1 MTVLTQLRQEI
12 QTKERQ
18 SALLVILMALIAL
31 GLGWGVKTAVTNQT
45 RPFAKNG
52 ISAQVPAGWLAQEGT
67 GELLLVARNPAAMS
81 QRYRIQLLDGD
92 ADKSSVADLSALAY
106 QRNQNRTRLE
116 PTFTVLGETAIV
128 ADGRDGYK
136 VSYAW
141 ISSQAGQMPRGQ
153 MPAIIEGVDYY
164 FPVENGVM
172 VISLEADQTDFAD
185 AFSQFQRFRAS
196 VTYEAGG

>member
-1 MTVLTQLRQEI
+1 MTVWTQLRQEI

-31 GLGWGVKTAVTNQT
+31 GLGWGVKTAVANQT
-45 RPFAKNG
+45 RPFAKQG
-52 ISAQVPAGWLAQEGT
+52 ISAQVPAGWLVQEGA

-81 QRYRIQLLDGD
+81 HRYRIQLLSED
-92 ADKSSVADLSALAY
+92 AADLSALANR
-106 QRNQNRTRLE
+106 RNENRARLE
-116 PTFTVLGETAIV
+116 PTFTTLDETAIV

-141 ISSQAGQMPRGQ
+141 VNSQTGQMPTGR
-153 MPAIIEGVDYY
+153 MPAIIKGVDYY

-185 AFSQFQRFRAS
+185 AFSRFQRFRAS